1 MCVLACMSCMYVCMC
16 VCLHVCVSCVCMC
29 VSCLCV
35 CMHVSSVFAC
45 MSMRF
50 HICVVFAHACCVC
63 VCLCVC
69 VCVCVFRVCVWS
81 LCVSFSLSFLFGNSL
96 EEGTTAP
103 CIHPLGPLKQ
113 SSPPARCLIEFL
125 ELQLRVG
132 GWISCLESG
141 SNQQG
146 AEKGLSTLQR
156 PGQVPGSLTLLAESV

>member
-1 MCVLACMSCMYVCMC
+1 M
-16 VCLHVCVSCVCMC
+16 CLHVCVMFMRLHACVF
-29 VSCLCV
+29 CV
-35 CMHVSSVFAC
+35 CMHEYAFSHMCCVCTCVS
-45 MSMRF
+45 
-50 HICVVFAHACCVC
+50 CVC

-69 VCVCVFRVCVWS
+69 VCVCVFWVCVWS
-81 LCVSFSLSFLFGNSL
+81 LCVSFSLSSLFGNSL

>member
-1 MCVLACMSCMYVCMC
+1 MSCMYVCMC

-81 LCVSFSLSFLFGNSL
+81 LCVSFSLSSLFGNSL

>member
-1 MCVLACMSCMYVCMC
+1 MFACVYVCT
-16 VCLHVCVSCVCMC
+16 CVSCVCMC

-50 HICVVFAHACCVC
+50 HICVVFARACRVC

-69 VCVCVFRVCVWS
+69 VCVCVFWVCVWS
-81 LCVSFSLSFLFGNSL
+81 LCVSFSLSSLFVNSL